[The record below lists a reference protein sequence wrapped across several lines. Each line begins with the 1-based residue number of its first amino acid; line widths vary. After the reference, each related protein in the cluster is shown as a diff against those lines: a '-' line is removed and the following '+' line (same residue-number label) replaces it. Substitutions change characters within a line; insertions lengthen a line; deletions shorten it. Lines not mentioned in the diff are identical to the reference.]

1 MQKSRVQ
8 PAFCLNFVKNKRESK
23 FNVEYDCHYT
33 LKGWL
38 NFVKRRLKIAID
50 GPAGAGKSTVA
61 KEVAKQLS
69 YVYIDTGAMY
79 RALTLKVIRQGI
91 NFTDEYEVGQL
102 ARETI
107 ISIGHI
113 SSQDGLY
120 SVFLDGEDVT
130 DAIRA
135 PKVNQNVSKAAKI
148 IEVRKHMVYLQRQ
161 MGEQG
166 GIVMDG
172 RDIGTVVLPNAE
184 LKIFLTASLEMR
196 ARRRYEELKE
206 KGYDVNFENLIQ
218 EIKQRDEM
226 DSNRKVSPLS
236 QADDAILIDTTD
248 LSIQEVVQLIIVHS
262 EGR

>member
-1 MQKSRVQ
+1 M
-8 PAFCLNFVKNKRESK
+8 NFVNNKRRINV
-23 FNVEYDCHYT
+23 NVEYDCHYT

-38 NFVKRRLKIAID
+38 KFVKKKLKIAID

-107 ISIGHI
+107 ISIGYI
-113 SSQDGLY
+113 SSQNGFY

-130 DAIRA
+130 DDIRV
-135 PKVNQNVSKAAKI
+135 PKINQNVSKVAKI
-148 IEVRKHMVYLQRQ
+148 VAVREHMVYLQRQ
-161 MGEQG
+161 MAEQG
-166 GIVMDG
+166 GVVMDG
-172 RDIGTVVLPNAE
+172 RDIGTVVLPDAE

-196 ARRRYEELKE
+196 AHRRYAELREE
-206 KGYDVNFENLIQ
+206 GYDINFENLLH

-226 DSNRKVSPLS
+226 DSSRKVSPLS
-236 QADDAILIDTTD
+236 QAKDAILIDTTD
-248 LSIQEVVQLIIVHS
+248 LSIQEVVHRIIVYS
-262 EGR
+262 ERS